1 MGSLF
6 LLDKVLNM
14 KGDTVVRE
22 SCIPEERNAE
32 KGDHLPLVK
41 EGGSASTCK
50 IVKICICNITYN
62 TISLRLLISI
72 NNE

>member
-50 IVKICICNITYN
+50 IVKNLYM
-62 TISLRLLISI
+62 
-72 NNE
+72 